1 MYDGDQLASHF
12 ELEVWQQ
19 YVESPR
25 PPPLVARL
33 RKASSAEG
41 LEIADVVRCRRS
53 ALLRN
58 VHPLPVFCP
67 LDDIKVRARPLLGD
81 INFVT
86 KSPNRSFASSLGYC
100 GPRLAAQSSDGVAAA
115 QSALSPGKILATLGL
130 RQLIVQPVCLR
141 SLWSRWRRR
150 GKVTPFWPSSRS
162 TP

>member
-19 YVESPR
+19 HVESPR

-58 VHPLPVFCP
+58 VRPLPVFCP
-67 LDDIKVRARPLLGD
+67 LDDI
-81 INFVT
+81 
-86 KSPNRSFASSLGYC
+86 SPC
-100 GPRLAAQSSDGVAAA
+100 W
-115 QSALSPGKILATLGL
+115 AT
-130 RQLIVQPVCLR
+130 
-141 SLWSRWRRR
+141 
-150 GKVTPFWPSSRS
+150 S
-162 TP
+162 TS